1 MTDRPAIK
9 RTVVKHTLPSRE
21 LPEGARN
28 TRIYL
33 PPGYLETL
41 SYPVVY
47 CQDGE
52 DFFNF
57 GRIATFAHQFILEE
71 DWEPFIVVGVDVDKR
86 HRTAEYMP
94 GGARHAAYTRFWTD
108 ELLPEL
114 EHRFAVRR
122 TPDQRVL
129 AGDSLGATA
138 CLSIAS
144 ARPDLF
150 TNVLSLSGAYYDVPG
165 HPIAKRSN
173 LSALSVWMTVGLQE
187 TAFRTDT
194 GIYDFV
200 ALNRQMKELLTSLGA
215 SVIYS
220 EREGEHK
227 WGFWQRVLPE
237 ALAAFLGPTAER
249 SADRRFPGRF
259 RT

>member
-1 MTDRPAIK
+1 MSDRPSVK
-9 RTVVKHTLPSRE
+9 RTIVKHTVPSRL
-21 LPEGARN
+21 LPDGKRD

-33 PPGYLETL
+33 PPGYQETL

-57 GRIATFAHQFILEE
+57 GRIATFAHRFILEE

-86 HRTAEYMP
+86 DRTSEYRP
-94 GGARHAAYTRFWTD
+94 GGDRHAAYTAFWTD
-108 ELLPEL
+108 ELLPDIE
-114 EHRFAVRR
+114 RYYAVR
-122 TPDQRVL
+122 TAPDERLL

-138 CLSIAS
+138 CLSAVA

-150 TNVLSLSGAYYDVPG
+150 RRVLSLSGAYYDPHG
-165 HPIAKRSN
+165 HPIAALPD
-173 LSALSVWMTVGLQE
+173 LSALAVWMVVGLQE

-194 GIYDFV
+194 GTYDFV
-200 ALNRQMKELLTSLGA
+200 SLNRQMKQLLIDRGA
-215 SVIYS
+215 SVYYS

-227 WGFWQRVLPE
+227 WGFWQQVLPE
-237 ALAAFLGPTAER
+237 ALAAFLGPAPQ
-249 SADRRFPGRF
+249 FPL
-259 RT
+259 

>member
-1 MTDRPAIK
+1 MSDHPAVK
-9 RTVVKHTLPSRE
+9 RTVVKHTVPSRL
-21 LPEGARN
+21 LPEKKRD

-33 PPGYLETL
+33 PPGYQETL

-57 GRIATFAHQFILEE
+57 GRIATFAQRFILEE

-86 HRTAEYMP
+86 HRTSEYMP
-94 GGARHAAYTRFWTD
+94 GGDRHAAYIRFWTE
-108 ELLPEL
+108 ELLPDIER
-114 EHRFAVRR
+114 HYAVRR
-122 TPDQRVL
+122 SADQRLL

-138 CLSIAS
+138 CLSAAA

-150 TNVLSLSGAYYDVPG
+150 TRLLSLSGAYYDVPG
-165 HPIAKRSN
+165 HPIAALAD
-173 LSALSVWMTVGLQE
+173 LSAFSVWMIVGLQE
-187 TAFRTDT
+187 QAFRTDT

-200 ALNRQMKELLTSLGA
+200 ALNRQMKQMLIERGA
-215 SVIYS
+215 AVVYS

-227 WGFWQRVLPE
+227 WGFWQQALPE
-237 ALAAFLGPTAER
+237 ALAAFLGP
-249 SADRRFPGRF
+249 SPSLSV
-259 RT
+259 